1 VKDRPRFRIQ
11 LGLDRFS
18 GLYLW
23 AAFIVMFTI
32 WTPLFFTSATL
43 HSVASGQAVAGILT
57 VGLLIPLVAG
67 VFDLSVGATAN
78 VTAISVIQLQTVDH
92 LSITLS
98 IVLSVALGALIGVV
112 NGFLVVVLKINS
124 FIATLAMGSVLAAL
138 LTIFTNNEQPS
149 PPSDPAWSQL
159 TQRSLGGFQIV
170 FVYFLVIAILVWWGL
185 EHTPAGRYM
194 RVIGSNTEAAR
205 LSGLPVGRWIWI
217 SLICSATISG
227 LAGIA
232 FSSLLG
238 PSLTFGQALLLPA
251 FAAAFLGSTQLT
263 PGRFNVWGS
272 AIAIYV
278 LATGIQGFQFVTGV
292 QWLSDMFYGAAL
304 IAAVAFA
311 GWRYRAAGNR
321 LRPRDWSKV
330 VRGRATDAGDVDEPS
345 DLTTVS
351 NILPHADHTEEAEE
365 AEDT

>member
-1 VKDRPRFRIQ
+1 MDRPRFRIQ

-23 AAFIVMFTI
+23 AAFIVMFTA

-67 VFDLSVGATAN
+67 AFDLSVGATAN
-78 VTAISVIQLQTVDH
+78 VTAISVVQLQTLHH
-92 LSITLS
+92 LGIAWSI
-98 IVLSVALGALIGVV
+98 ILSVALGALIGAV
-112 NGFLVVVLKINS
+112 NGFLVVVFKINS

-149 PPSDPAWSQL
+149 PPTDPAWSRL
-159 TQRSLGGFQIV
+159 TQQSVGGFQIV
-170 FVYFLVIAILVWWGL
+170 FIYFLIIAIVVWWVL

-205 LSGLPVGRWIWI
+205 LSGVPVGRWVWI
-217 SLICSATISG
+217 SLICSGTIAG

-232 FSSLLG
+232 CSSLLG

-272 AIAIYV
+272 VIAIYV

-292 QWLSDMFYGAAL
+292 QWLSDMFNGVAL

-321 LRPRDWSKV
+321 LRPRDWSQAI
-330 VRGRATDAGDVDEPS
+330 RHRSADAHDAPESG
-345 DLTTVS
+345 DLTAVS
-351 NILPHADHTEEAEE
+351 NGSPEVSQVEEK
-365 AEDT
+365 